1 MIGQVFLARYL
12 IEQRIGSG
20 GMSDVYRGL
29 DLNTERRVAV
39 KILKEEFASDD
50 EFLRRFQ
57 REAQAAAALSHEN
70 IVAVYDLGHEDG
82 IDFIVMEYVHGDT
95 LKEKIQ
101 KQGALPMEDVLRY
114 GIELCSAIEHAH
126 AAHIIHRDIKPQNVI
141 ISDQGTVKLADFGIA
156 RATTSMT
163 LTMTDGSVMGSV
175 HYFSPEQARGDV
187 AAEPSDLYSL
197 GVVLFEM
204 ATGRVPFSGDS
215 PVMLALRHL
224 QEPPMD
230 PVTLNPLVSPA
241 LSKIILK
248 ALRKDIRDRYQ
259 SAAEMMADL
268 RRVATE
274 PEGDYVCERVVN
286 PNDLTRRV
294 PVVKLPVEAEPSDFA
309 LEESQTFE
317 EEPIDRRG
325 RKKRFPV
332 GAVLALTAIAL
343 ACAGLIWLGA
353 RGVAFLMEEPA
364 PLVPKVTGEAVDRA
378 QEILRE
384 YEYISSVERA
394 FSDEIAVGLVISQS
408 PEAETPLEKGSL
420 VGVLVSLGPEF
431 IPVPRLVGTPRDLAA
446 ETLKSAFLTAHIELL
461 ADSDRPRGEVVRQDP
476 EDGVSAKNGSTVIL
490 YVSDPPLMRRVP
502 NLSGKQL
509 AEAMSD
515 IINSGLELGET
526 REQVTTEVEP
536 GWVVRQSPEAN
547 TEAIEG
553 SGVDIYLSVAPEQL
567 FVKTVDIQLALLEGE
582 HFISVDI
589 QDEAG
594 KVRSLFSKTTMI
606 DKENLFEQ
614 TLELEERAGTYT
626 IAVYV
631 DSIWYESRIVVF
643 GEE

>member
-1 MIGQVFLARYL
+1 VIGQVFLARYL